1 MLIHLLA
8 VDLEALTEL
17 NGRAVDDV
25 FEVGFA
31 GQHRQLSKA
40 ISVQIKQVEGN
51 EHDLGGSA
59 FQLILEHREIS
70 EAVCKRHDNLA
81 VDDGGASIDLGGVG
95 GFCGSV
101 GPIIGRGG

>member
-1 MLIHLLA
+1 VVRPI
-8 VDLEALTEL
+8 
-17 NGRAVDDV
+17 
-25 FEVGFA
+25 
-31 GQHRQLSKA
+31 
-40 ISVQIKQVEGN
+40 VQIGAALVDERERSLRN

>member
-1 MLIHLLA
+1 MACHSSTWI
-8 VDLEALTEL
+8 ELTRTTRCGQTNCPDRRRL
-17 NGRAVDDV
+17 GGRAR
-25 FEVGFA
+25 A
-31 GQHRQLSKA
+31 LLLR
-40 ISVQIKQVEGN
+40 N

>member
-1 MLIHLLA
+1 MDRTDENDSLWS
-8 VDLEALTEL
+8 D
-17 NGRAVDDV
+17 
-25 FEVGFA
+25 
-31 GQHRQLSKA
+31 QLSRSA
-40 ISVQIKQVEGN
+40 PPWWTSESAPAAQWH